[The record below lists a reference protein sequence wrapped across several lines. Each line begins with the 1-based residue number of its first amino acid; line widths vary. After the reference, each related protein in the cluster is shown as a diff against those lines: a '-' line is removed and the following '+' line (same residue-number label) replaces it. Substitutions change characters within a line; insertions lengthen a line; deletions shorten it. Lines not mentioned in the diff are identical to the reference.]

1 MALWPHDRRR
11 TVHGAV
17 VGIVMVETWFTRWP
31 GDVGNAGTFRFPV
44 QYRVVRESNPAEMV
58 KLGSGAM
65 LAPFRA
71 AAEELV
77 RMGVDG
83 IATSCG
89 FLALYQKELT
99 AALPV
104 PVATSALLQLPM
116 VEATL
121 PAGRTAGILTYAP
134 EALDRPTLAAVGVRP
149 DIAIGGFTPGMLFRD
164 AIAAGRIDIP
174 RASLE
179 AEVVQ
184 AARALLA
191 RDPAIGAIVCEC
203 TNLAP
208 FSAAIRDACDVP
220 VYDIVSLVE
229 WFHAGLRPR
238 QHGPAPAD

>member
-1 MALWPHDRRR
+1 MALWPRERRK
-11 TVHGAV
+11 TLHGAV

-31 GDVGNAGTFRFPV
+31 GDVGNAGTFPFAV
-44 QYRVVRESNPAEMV
+44 QYRVVRESSPAEMV
-58 KLGSGAM
+58 KLGTGAM

-77 RMGVDG
+77 LTGVDG

-89 FLALYQKELT
+89 FLALYQKELA

-104 PVATSALLQLPM
+104 PVATSALLQVPM

-121 PAGRTAGILTYAP
+121 PAGRTVGVLTYAP
-134 EALDRPTLAAVGVRP
+134 EALAAATLAAVGVRT
-149 DIAIGGFTPGMLFRD
+149 DIVIGGFSPGMIFRD
-164 AIAAGRIDIP
+164 GIAAGRTDIP
-174 RASLE
+174 RDAIE

-184 AARALLA
+184 VAKNLLA
-191 RDPAIGAIVCEC
+191 RDASIGAIVSEC

-220 VYDIVSLVE
+220 VYDVVSLIE

-238 QHGPAPAD
+238 RYA

>member
-1 MALWPHDRRR
+1 MALWPRERRK
-11 TVHGAV
+11 TLHGAV

-31 GDVGNAGTFRFPV
+31 GDVGNAGTFPFPV
-44 QYRVVRESNPAEMV
+44 QYRVVRESSPAEMV
-58 KLGSGAM
+58 KLGTGAM

-77 RMGVDG
+77 LTGVDG

-89 FLALYQKELT
+89 FLALYQKELA

-104 PVATSALLQLPM
+104 PVATSALLQVPM

-121 PAGRTAGILTYAP
+121 PAGRSAGVLTYAP
-134 EALDRPTLAAVGVRP
+134 EALGAATLAAVGVRT
-149 DIAIGGFTPGMLFRD
+149 DIAIGGFSPGTLFRD
-164 AIAAGRIDIP
+164 GIAAGRTDIP
-174 RASLE
+174 RDAIE

-184 AARALLA
+184 VAKNLLA
-191 RDPAIGAIVCEC
+191 RDASIGAIVSEC

-220 VYDIVSLVE
+220 VYDVVSLVE
-229 WFHAGLRPR
+229 WLHAGLRPR
-238 QHGPAPAD
+238 RYA